1 MREASLDRGIGGVE
15 RRANESDARGD
26 IDHHRVTARAQNREG
41 SAREENGGQKV
52 DRDHCFDLGFR
63 DFFQPPGPYAARIV
77 DEHVKAAHG
86 LQRML
91 QRDGAAVRRRDIGRD
106 ARDLRARTA
115 KLAHGIRQNVRSAAA
130 DRDLRALAQ
139 EFAGHGQADTAGSAG
154 DEDSLAFEVHRRLL
168 RLPTDS

>member
-1 MREASLDRGIGGVE
+1 M
-15 RRANESDARGD
+15 
-26 IDHHRVTARAQNREG
+26 
-41 SAREENGGQKV
+41 GQKV

-63 DFFQPPGPYAARIV
+63 DFFQPPGPDAARIV

-168 RLPTDS
+168 RLPTDSWTGTARVSFPRRRSS